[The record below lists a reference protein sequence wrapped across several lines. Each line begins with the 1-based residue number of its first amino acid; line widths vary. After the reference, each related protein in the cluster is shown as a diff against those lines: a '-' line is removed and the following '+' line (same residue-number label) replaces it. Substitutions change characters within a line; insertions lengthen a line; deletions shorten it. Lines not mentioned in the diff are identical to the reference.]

1 MNNKNH
7 IVLVYPNNSK
17 TIPKIPLSS
26 LSLAAPL
33 IKAGYKVSICDTVFD
48 DYRRMDFSNVLFI
61 GVTAYSDLGIKIG
74 LEISQFFKQNYSDGV
89 VIWGGPHPTILIN
102 QTLENKYIDIVCKDE
117 GEQTIVEVAK
127 ALTNNNSLIHIKG
140 ISWKDKRQVIHHNPS
155 REYIDLDTV
164 VSYPY
169 NMLNIKRYHWSL
181 NERFYYESSRG
192 CPYRCTF
199 CSFDLSKKFRAKS
212 AKKVV
217 DDLEYIKIEFNPRE
231 IVFLDSEFFID
242 KNRVNKIC
250 NEIIERSLNLKWSAN
265 CRANL
270 IVNYDNNFLSLLEQ
284 SGCSEL
290 CFGAESGSN
299 KILKLIKKGITRE
312 QIIESIKILK
322 PFSINSYIGFMCG
335 FPEETDDDFN
345 LTLSLIDE
353 IKKIDNTVEIGTFQI
368 YTPYPGSELYNL
380 ACKMGYNSPNSLEE
394 WAMVKNISFTYK
406 DNLTPWL
413 TKEKAK
419 KYYIAT
425 TLVRFDYMIQRER
438 AINFNEK
445 IKVFKNSF
453 LLFYLYK
460 FFTVFFI
467 ISKNIRWRYRY
478 FSFAFEWW
486 IWRWIR
492 NKFINYY

>member
-1 MNNKNH
+1 
-7 IVLVYPNNSK
+7 
-17 TIPKIPLSS
+17 
-26 LSLAAPL
+26 
-33 IKAGYKVSICDTVFD
+33 
-48 DYRRMDFSNVLFI
+48 
-61 GVTAYSDLGIKIG
+61 
-74 LEISQFFKQNYSDGV
+74 
-89 VIWGGPHPTILIN
+89 
-102 QTLENKYIDIVCKDE
+102 
-117 GEQTIVEVAK
+117 
-127 ALTNNNSLIHIKG
+127 
-140 ISWKDKRQVIHHNPS
+140 
-155 REYIDLDTV
+155 
-164 VSYPY
+164 
-169 NMLNIKRYHWSL
+169 
-181 NERFYYESSRG
+181 
-192 CPYRCTF
+192 
-199 CSFDLSKKFRAKS
+199 
-212 AKKVV
+212 
-217 DDLEYIKIEFNPRE
+217 
-231 IVFLDSEFFID
+231 
-242 KNRVNKIC
+242 
-250 NEIIERSLNLKWSAN
+250 
-265 CRANL
+265 
-270 IVNYDNNFLSLLEQ
+270 
-284 SGCSEL
+284 
-290 CFGAESGSN
+290 
-299 KILKLIKKGITRE
+299 
-312 QIIESIKILK
+312 
-322 PFSINSYIGFMCG
+322 MCG